1 MTQKLQ
7 KFKGA
12 SFLQSGQILKIAL
25 NVASALKA
33 ILKPEK
39 AIIAPKVWQVIAF
52 AQAKEESPSCNKT
65 EFHLTDGWGD
75 PRDSVTESKLP
86 LRR

>member
-1 MTQKLQ
+1 LTQKLQ

-12 SFLQSGQILKIAL
+12 SFLQGGQILKIAL

-33 ILKPEK
+33 ILKLEK

-52 AQAKEESPSCNKT
+52 A
-65 EFHLTDGWGD
+65 
-75 PRDSVTESKLP
+75 
-86 LRR
+86 

>member
-1 MTQKLQ
+1 MPNDICVVFYLFQRSQ
-7 KFKGA
+7 NHI
-12 SFLQSGQILKIAL
+12 Q
-25 NVASALKA
+25 A

-52 AQAKEESPSCNKT
+52 AYAKEESPSCNKT

-75 PRDSVTESKLP
+75 PRDSVTESRLP

>member
-1 MTQKLQ
+1 MPNDICVVFYLFQRSQ
-7 KFKGA
+7 NHI
-12 SFLQSGQILKIAL
+12 Q
-25 NVASALKA
+25 A

-52 AQAKEESPSCNKT
+52 AYAKEESPSCNKT

>member
-1 MTQKLQ
+1 M
-7 KFKGA
+7 
-12 SFLQSGQILKIAL
+12 KIAL

-52 AQAKEESPSCNKT
+52 AQAKEESPSCDKT
-65 EFHLTDGWGD
+65 KFHLTDG
-75 PRDSVTESKLP
+75 
-86 LRR
+86 